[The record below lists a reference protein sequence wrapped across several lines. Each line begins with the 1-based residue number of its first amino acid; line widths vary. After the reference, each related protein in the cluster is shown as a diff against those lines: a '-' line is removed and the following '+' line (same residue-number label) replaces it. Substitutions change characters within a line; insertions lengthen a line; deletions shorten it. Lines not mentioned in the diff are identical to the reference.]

1 VNLKQLKEKGGNGFT
16 MKEDHNKLALT
27 KCPECHREN
36 YAMNVLTG
44 CCTWCGFD
52 VNAEEIK

>member
-1 VNLKQLKEKGGNGFT
+1 MNLQQLKEKGGNGFL
-16 MKEDHNKLALT
+16 MKEHNKLALT

-44 CCTWCGFD
+44 MCTWCGLD
-52 VNAEEIK
+52 VNEDKK